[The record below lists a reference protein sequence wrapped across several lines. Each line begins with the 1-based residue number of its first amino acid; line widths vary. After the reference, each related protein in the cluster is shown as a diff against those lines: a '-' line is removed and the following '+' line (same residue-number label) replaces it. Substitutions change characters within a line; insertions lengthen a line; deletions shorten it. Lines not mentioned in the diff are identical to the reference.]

1 MPCTGAASTR
11 FLMVGFL
18 SPPGDGGRYPTDASN
33 ITLPIENPMR
43 PNSDMSRR
51 PDSPTARIRDAG
63 QGRWAMLMVA
73 LIGMV
78 LVVLGLIQAL
88 DTAGDS
94 SILYRG
100 WSTIVFGI
108 SIVILSHS
116 TGRLIPNR

>member
-1 MPCTGAASTR
+1 MK
-11 FLMVGFL
+11 LK
-18 SPPGDGGRYPTDASN
+18 SN
-33 ITLPIENPMR
+33 
-43 PNSDMSRR
+43 MSCH
-51 PDSPTARIRDAG
+51 PDSPTARNRDAG

-73 LIGMV
+73 LIGVV

-108 SIVILSHS
+108 SIVTLSLS